1 MNLRAEFEPVRAALM
16 NRETSP
22 DLDTCVQE
30 VLREETRLSSHC
42 SLPAESKVFLA
53 QSGPSQ
59 TDETAF
65 LTARGQKPQ
74 CFECKR
80 YGHVARDCRQKL
92 FCNYCKRNGHVIS
105 NCTRRPNKKPDQT
118 QMRGSTALQAKNTT
132 SHASTSSDTSD
143 TGSMTLT
150 TAQIRDL
157 INSSV
162 ASAFAS
168 MGINGLSSSPIA
180 LPAFHSSTSPLISV
194 TPTSWFLD
202 SGASN
207 HMTSVVQNLHNHK
220 PYHGHDSIT
229 TANGDQLPISGM
241 GTITIGTLTL
251 PNVYFVPN
259 LAANL
264 ISIG

>member
-1 MNLRAEFEPVRAALM
+1 
-16 NRETSP
+16 
-22 DLDTCVQE
+22 
-30 VLREETRLSSHC
+30 
-42 SLPAESKVFLA
+42 
-53 QSGPSQ
+53 
-59 TDETAF
+59 
-65 LTARGQKPQ
+65 
-74 CFECKR
+74 
-80 YGHVARDCRQKL
+80 
-92 FCNYCKRNGHVIS
+92 
-105 NCTRRPNKKPDQT
+105 
-118 QMRGSTALQAKNTT
+118 MRGSTALQAKSTT
-132 SHASTSSDTSD
+132 SHASASPD

-157 INSSV
+157 INSSI
-162 ASAFAS
+162 ASAFTS
-168 MGINGLSSSPIA
+168 MGINGLSSSSIA
-180 LPAFHSSTSPLISV
+180 LTAFHSSNSPLISV